1 MRAMNTT
8 AIIPA
13 SLHALWNEA
22 RNWVAFILGGIDRTE
37 MRETGIRR
45 ERGARLSIWLLN
57 VECAIRRLILTAALA
72 LTPPQQRQRAS
83 RQRLTPHKPR
93 PPAFRIFRLH
103 AETTTPSRRHA
114 RSVST
119 RAPYAH
125 IRFPA
130 DPLLALGAPHARAAH
145 RTHNGGP
152 PLAQPRKP
160 NPLDRQGRLSRQ
172 DPDWRAPE
180 ESASRQPRRDSPRS
194 RQQRRARLP
203 HDPDA
208 FPPSLHDWRR
218 VHDEWQRLIP
228 APGLA
233 ARLDALERITANPA
247 AAILR
252 TARRLAHSRNRALA
266 LARTAAPPTRT
277 PRRVRH
283 VQTAGHSERFAR
295 NSHAAFIAH
304 DTS

>member
-8 AIIPA
+8 DLIPA
-13 SLHALWNEA
+13 SLRALWKEA
-22 RNWVAFILGGIDRTE
+22 RDWVAFILGSMDRDE
-37 MRETGIRR
+37 MRSPGIRR

-93 PPAFRIFRLH
+93 PPSFRIFRLH
-103 AETTTPSRRHA
+103 AETATPSRRHA
-114 RSVST
+114 RSVPT
-119 RAPYAH
+119 RPPCDH

-130 DPLLALGAPHARAAH
+130 DPLLALGGPPARAAY

-180 ESASRQPRRDSPRS
+180 ESASRQPRRDNPRS
-194 RQQRRARLP
+194 RQQRRARAL
-203 HDPDA
+203 HDPNA

-228 APGLA
+228 ATGLA
-233 ARLDALERITANPA
+233 ARLDALERIAANPN

-252 TARRLAHSRNRALA
+252 TARRLAYSRERALA
-266 LARTAAPPTRT
+266 LARTARPPSRT

-283 VQTAGHSERFAR
+283 VQTAGHAPRFAQA
-295 NSHAAFIAH
+295 SHDKFAAH

>member
-8 AIIPA
+8 DLIPA
-13 SLHALWNEA
+13 SLRALWKEA
-22 RNWVAFILGGIDRTE
+22 RDWVAFILESFDRNA
-37 MRETGIRR
+37 MRVTGVRR

-57 VECAIRRLILTAALA
+57 VEGAIRRLILTAALA
-72 LTPPQQRQRAS
+72 LTPPRQRERKPRPHSAS
-83 RQRLTPHKPR
+83 HKPR

-103 AETTTPSRRHA
+103 AETTAPTRRHA
-114 RSVST
+114 RT
-119 RAPYAH
+119 AATPAPYAH

-130 DPLLALGAPHARAAH
+130 DPLLALGAQARPAH

-152 PLAQPRKP
+152 PLPRPRAP
-160 NPLDRQGRLSRQ
+160 NPLDRHGRLSRQ

-180 ESASRQPRRDSPRS
+180 HAAPGSQRSAGKRHPRKPRPLHNPE
-194 RQQRRARLP
+194 AIP
-203 HDPDA
+203 A
-208 FPPSLHDWRR
+208 SLHDWRR
-218 VHDEWQRLIP
+218 VHDEWERLVP

-233 ARLDALERITANPA
+233 ARLDALERIAADPH

-252 TARRLAHSRNRALA
+252 TARRLTRSRDRALA
-266 LARTAAPPTRT
+266 LARTARPPTRI

-283 VQTAGHSERFAR
+283 VRTAGHSERLAANAHTAFA
-295 NSHAAFIAH
+295 AH